1 MTRYAVPCGTIAF
14 CLLAYWLSTQFDRVP
29 PILLR
34 GMQPEDFPQMVLL
47 VIIVL
52 SVLVMIFEKPVE
64 HDPVGINVWT
74 SLGLFVVFSLLS
86 WIDLFLSLGVF
97 AGALAWIW
105 GERRIWGLGLVA
117 IVSPAL
123 IFFMFDVVFRI
134 RFPRGILTNLWYG

>member
-47 VIIVL
+47 VIIAL
-52 SVLVMIFEKPVE
+52 SVLVMLFEKPVE